1 MATLRFIEKA
11 TIFRL
16 FGIEE
21 GFVFNYWYKQG
32 KYNKNITKNLIL
44 DACGINIYE
53 DSDFQSLS
61 QQKCIEKIFNEYS
74 VNTIIRLLT
83 ALSEYFCFGMG
94 TDQWNYDDSYDYS
107 EVQKIIERL
116 KNTSNVALPEYANSD
131 SSIILEDIQSNI
143 NDGKPELVIDRLHTY
158 ATQFI
163 RNLCVRHSIKILDDK
178 GNYFPLDT
186 LVGSLKT
193 WYERED
199 YFESEFAVVAIRN
212 TINIFAKY
220 NDLRNS
226 KSAAHPNPLL
236 NKIEAEY
243 AVKIIAETLEFIDE
257 IEKSKD
263 VIQDE
268 FERLPF

>member
-1 MATLRFIEKA
+1 MSVLRFIEKA

-21 GFVFNYWYKQG
+21 GYIFNYWNKQG
-32 KYNKNITKNLIL
+32 KYNKNVTKDLIL

-53 DSDFQSLS
+53 DSDFKTLS

-74 VNTIIRLLT
+74 KKTIANLLT
-83 ALSEYFCFGMG
+83 TLSEYFCFGMG
-94 TDQWNYDDSYDYS
+94 TDWWSDEDHYDYS

-116 KNTSNVALPEYANSD
+116 KNTADVALPEYSNTD
-131 SSIILEDIQSNI
+131 LSIIFDDIQSNI
-143 NDGKPELVIDRLHTY
+143 HEGKPELVIDRLHTY
-158 ATQFI
+158 ATQFMRNVCMRHNI
-163 RNLCVRHSIKILDDK
+163 RIVDDK
-178 GNYFPLDT
+178 GNFYPLDT

-199 YFESEFAVVAIRN
+199 YFESEFSLVAIRN

-220 NDLRNS
+220 NDLRNA

-243 AVKIIAETLEFIDE
+243 AVKIVADTIAFIDQ

-263 VIQDE
+263 IIPDKFDE
-268 FERLPF
+268 LPF

>member
-32 KYNKNITKNLIL
+32 KYNKNITKDLIL

-74 VNTIIRLLT
+74 AQTIAKLLT

-94 TDQWNYDDSYDYS
+94 TDWWSDDDQYDYS
-107 EVQKIIERL
+107 AVKKIIERL
-116 KNTSNVALPEYANSD
+116 ETTTAVVLPEYTTPNSD
-131 SSIILEDIQSNI
+131 IILDDIRSNI
-143 NDGKPELVIDRLHTY
+143 EEGKPELVIDRLHTY
-158 ATQFI
+158 ATLFI
-163 RNLCVRHSIKILDDK
+163 RNVCMRHEIKITDDK

-193 WYERED
+193 WYEREN
-199 YFESEFAVVAIRN
+199 YFESEFATVAIRN

-226 KSAAHPNPLL
+226 NSAAHPNPLL

-243 AVKIIAETLEFIDE
+243 AVKIIGETIKFIDE